1 MIQYVFCEKN
11 SQKLSNFNINKHPY
25 TSYMR
30 KILVFVALVFDYAY
44 YKNGKHSC
52 NKIKS
57 YSRLKSSIIAH
68 LYLICGLIKLKML
81 NLALFDSF
89 KNQRHYLSTV

>member
-1 MIQYVFCEKN
+1 
-11 SQKLSNFNINKHPY
+11 
-25 TSYMR
+25 MR
-30 KILVFVALVFDYAY
+30 KILRNQSILTQTSDLTYYKSEKYSFFCYVGFGNAY

-68 LYLICGLIKLKML
+68 LYFICGLIKLKML

-89 KNQRHYLSTV
+89 KNQRHYFSSV